1 MVLESISRGE
11 ILKSLGVGAFAGSVL
26 RIIPADAA
34 EHAHRMVM
42 EEKKRASG
50 AYAPK
55 FFSAQQYKT
64 LQALCQTSIPADP
77 EDGEAVVA
85 ATPTC
90 IDRPPIT
97 NTEKEV
103 YL

>member
-1 MVLESISRGE
+1 MVLKSISRRE

-64 LQALCQTSIPADP
+64 LQALCSRAAICNTAKSAA
-77 EDGEAVVA
+77 GGAVRVH
-85 ATPTC
+85 
-90 IDRPPIT
+90 
-97 NTEKEV
+97 
-103 YL
+103 